1 MDHTFD
7 STKIAIEYAFFI
19 QSCFIEIKIPFLG
32 VNKDVISR
40 TMDSTPTLPI
50 LSAEEQRILG
60 SLMEKSKTTPEY
72 YPLTLNALVAA
83 CNQKTSRKPVVNYDD
98 STVVAT
104 LDSLRKKGLVSTVV
118 GGSSRVTKYKHNFAI
133 VFPVVPAEVT
143 IICLLLL
150 RGPQTP
156 GELNTNSGRM
166 HEFES
171 LEEVQSL
178 LDNLANAES
187 PYVKQLPKRPGQKE
201 ARYMQLLGGGTIPD
215 ESDLELSDGSTSA
228 ELANRVTKLETEL
241 AALRAEFDKLM
252 QELS

>member
-1 MDHTFD
+1 MGTDKH
-7 STKIAIEYAFFI
+7 
-19 QSCFIEIKIPFLG
+19 
-32 VNKDVISR
+32 VISQ
-40 TMDSTPTLPI
+40 TMDTIPPLPI
-50 LSAEEQRILG
+50 LTLEEQRVLG
-60 SLMEKSKTTPEY
+60 SLMEKAKTTPEY

-98 STVVAT
+98 STVITT

-133 VFPVVPAEVT
+133 VYPLIPAEVT

-171 LEEVQSL
+171 LDELQLL
-178 LDNLANAES
+178 LDNLANIER
-187 PYVKQLPKRPGQKE
+187 PYVKLLPKRPGQKE
-201 ARYMQLLGGGTIPD
+201 VRYMQLLGGDNIPD
-215 ESDLELSDGSTSA
+215 DSDLEPNDRGSSA
-228 ELANRVTKLETEL
+228 ELAIRLAKVETEL
-241 AALRAEFDKLM
+241 ATLRAEFDKLM
-252 QELS
+252 DQLS